1 MGLAE
6 GIATGASRT
15 INTVLDKRQ
24 EEASAARKFM
34 MQRRIQEADRY
45 NADMAE
51 AQEQFDAF
59 VGLVGEENMDKAAQ
73 IMKGAGSS
81 KQRQELLNYLTA
93 EKRKNKDFDILAAYD
108 FSERKA
114 GEFGRDDY
122 LRTLVSDPVKLA
134 MPASEKIG
142 LGLADKMFGERPD
155 MAAGL
160 MPFLRGQKIEG
171 FAGAK
176 ARPGAF
182 SEAKEYE
189 MQMEADRVA
198 LATSKAGLLKVQ
210 KEITNLGGLTKSEGR
225 TYWKDS
231 IAEAV
236 NLAKLP
242 VNEVTGEFDLASA
255 PEQLQEARDAY
266 SDALTDTIRYFKDTG
281 TLNTTDGQNQL
292 KSFARNPF
300 VDINRDNSGKS
311 FTPLTQDGGFDY
323 AKMELGK
330 VYGVGTPA
338 GKTAKY
344 LFAGFDD
351 EDKPLMFQLQ

>member
-1 MGLAE
+1 MSFFMGLAE

-45 NADMAE
+45 NADMTE

-59 VGLVGEENMDKAAQ
+59 VGLVGEGNMDKAAQ

-81 KQRQELLNYLTA
+81 EQRQELLNYLTA

-122 LRTLVSDPVKLA
+122 LRTLVRDPVKLA

-155 MAAGL
+155 TAAGL

-171 FAGAK
+171 FTGAK
-176 ARPGAF
+176 AKPGVF

-189 MQMEADRVA
+189 REQEAGDVA
-198 LATSKAGLLKVQ
+198 LKNAILTNKKLSREIANMGKMDGADFSSAFDDVLKSAMTAKGHSFDAATGRFTLKDAEDSYDTAFTAHTDTLESTVKRAVETGAITRPDVRNAMFTAGNQVSAYLTEAGGSKYAPKPFNPDRGND
-210 KEITNLGGLTKSEGR
+210 EIGVIYRADWNNDGTIG
-225 TYWKDS
+225 
-231 IAEAV
+231 
-236 NLAKLP
+236 
-242 VNEVTGEFDLASA
+242 
-255 PEQLQEARDAY
+255 
-266 SDALTDTIRYFKDTG
+266 DALYLGNDNFIL
-281 TLNTTDGQNQL
+281 LN
-292 KSFARNPF
+292 
-300 VDINRDNSGKS
+300 
-311 FTPLTQDGGFDY
+311 
-323 AKMELGK
+323 
-330 VYGVGTPA
+330 
-338 GKTAKY
+338 
-344 LFAGFDD
+344 
-351 EDKPLMFQLQ
+351 

>member
-34 MQRRIQEADRY
+34 MKRRIQEADRY
-45 NADMAE
+45 NADMTE

-59 VGLVGEENMDKAAQ
+59 VGLVGEGNMDKAAQ

-81 KQRQELLNYLTA
+81 EQRQELLNYLTA
-93 EKRKNKDFDILAAYD
+93 ERRKNKDFDILAAYD

-142 LGLADKMFGERPD
+142 LGLADKMFGKQPD

-160 MPFLRGQKIEG
+160 MPVLRGQKIEE

-176 ARPGAF
+176 AKPGAF
-182 SEAKEYE
+182 SEAEEFERAK
-189 MQMEADRVA
+189 QADIISLDSA
-198 LATSKAGLLKVQ
+198 KLQNEKLM
-210 KEITNLGGLTKSEGR
+210 KEIAGFGALNVSQVKSSFATMVAGGLTRNEIPATVDTAGNVSFQL
-225 TYWKDS
+225 KD
-231 IAEAV
+231 
-236 NLAKLP
+236 
-242 VNEVTGEFDLASA
+242 ASA
-255 PEQLQEARDAY
+255 NFNEIKDAY
-266 SDALTDTIRYFKDTG
+266 TSALKSITEDAISTEALGVEGMRSILKTNAQQ
-281 TLNTTDGQNQL
+281 TLNYAQASLTTPKGPEEMVAGQMYNTKEGIIL
-292 KSFARNPF
+292 Y
-300 VDINRDNSGKS
+300 VGTGD
-311 FTPLTQDGGFDY
+311 GFD
-323 AKMELGK
+323 K
-330 VYGVGTPA
+330 
-338 GKTAKY
+338 
-344 LFAGFDD
+344 DD
-351 EDKPLMFQLQ
+351 YIVVKQPE